1 MQLSE
6 FDVPFDSSL
15 IADHPVEPRDQARLL
30 WSPLQGGP
38 CLHRTVADLPVLL
51 RPGDLL
57 VVNDTKVLAA
67 RLTGRKRPG
76 GGRVELLL
84 VREVEPDTWEVLL
97 KGRIHPGTAID
108 FEAEIS
114 AVVVGSGPSGTLV
127 KFTANRPMRELI
139 GTIGAMPLPP
149 YIKRAP
155 TDRDRTW
162 YQTIFAREEGSIAA
176 PTATLH
182 FTERLRTALRD
193 GGVELAAITL
203 HVGPAT
209 FRPVTVE
216 KVEEHVML
224 PEHLAIDEETAR
236 AVNRAKAEGRRVVAV
251 GTTVV
256 RALEAAI
263 DENGLVRPGAG
274 DTNLFILPGYRFR
287 VVDGLM
293 TNFHLPRTTLV
304 MLVAAFAGLE
314 RIREVYGEAVRERY
328 RFYSYGDAMLL
339 L

>member
-1 MQLSE
+1 MLLSE

-30 WSPLQGGP
+30 LAPRPGGP
-38 CLHRTVADLPVLL
+38 CSHRTVADLPALL
-51 RPGDLL
+51 SPGDLL

-84 VREVEPDTWEVLL
+84 VRELEQDTWEVLL
-97 KGRIHPGTAID
+97 KGRIHPGTEMDLA
-108 FEAEIS
+108 AGVTA
-114 AVVVGSGPSGTLV
+114 AVVSSGPSGTVV
-127 KFTANRPMRELI
+127 KFTASRPMRELI
-139 GTIGAMPLPP
+139 GAIGTIPLPP

-155 TDRDRTW
+155 SDRDRTW
-162 YQTIFAREEGSIAA
+162 YQTIFARDEGSIAA

-193 GGVELAAITL
+193 RGVELATITL

-209 FRPVTVE
+209 FRPVTTE

-224 PEHLAIDEETAR
+224 PERLA
-236 AVNRAKAEGRRVVAV
+236 KGEGRRVVAV

-256 RALEAAI
+256 RALEAAA
-263 DENGLVRPGAG
+263 DDKGLVQSKTGETG
-274 DTNLFILPGYRFR
+274 LFILPGYRFR
-287 VVDGLM
+287 CVDGLM
-293 TNFHLPRTTLV
+293 TNFHLPRTTLI

-328 RFYSYGDAMLL
+328 RCYSYGDAMLVL
-339 L
+339 